1 MRHRLK
7 LQFFLYFAN
16 YILMLF
22 RETPKIGSDWVPEA
36 DLEDVFGTAQN
47 RDAYGELPCLQAT
60 SSEHSIVV
68 REEGISM

>member
-1 MRHRLK
+1 
-7 LQFFLYFAN
+7 
-16 YILMLF
+16 MLF